1 MQVFSMQCDVLIIGC
16 GAAGLQAAIHAA
28 RKKVNVILIGK
39 PAGSALTKAHI
50 ENYFGTHTIDGKQM
64 LIIGMEQARKYGAE
78 IIEEEAID
86 VKNVEGGFL
95 IKTDGMKEITT
106 KALILAMG
114 TSRTKLNVEGEKEF
128 HGLGVSYCANC
139 DCHFFK
145 KKKVAVVGDGSSAA
159 MAALLLKDYAEKVY
173 WILQEPKA
181 STALMD
187 KIKETNI
194 QFMPGTAPA
203 KINGEQTVKSIEL
216 KDGRSIAVDGV
227 FIELGAK
234 SAADLAVELG
244 ILADENGLISVD
256 SECKTEVD
264 GVYACGDITGQPWQ
278 LARAVGQG
286 CIAGL
291 NAASFVRKEKE

>member
-28 RKKVNVILIGK
+28 RKKVKVILVGK
-39 PAGSALTKAHI
+39 AEGSALTKAHI
-50 ENYFGTHTIDGKQM
+50 ENYFGTHSIEGKQM
-64 LIIGMEQARKYGAE
+64 LTIGMDQARKYGAE
-78 IIEEEAID
+78 LIEEEAID
-86 VKNVEGGFL
+86 VKSVESGFL
-95 IKTDGMKEITT
+95 VKTDGMNDITT

-114 TSRTKLNVEGEKEF
+114 ISRTKLNVEGEKEF

-145 KKKVAVVGDGSSAA
+145 RKKVAVVGDGSSAA

-181 STALMD
+181 SAALMEKMKGTD
-187 KIKETNI
+187 I
-194 QFMPGTAPA
+194 QIIPGTVPV
-203 KINGEQTVKSIEL
+203 KIIGEQTVKAIEL
-216 KDGRSIAVDGV
+216 TDGRKIEIDGV

-244 ILADENGLISVD
+244 ILADENGSIPVD
-256 SECKTEVD
+256 GGCKTEVD

>member
-28 RKKVNVILIGK
+28 RKKVNVILVGK

-64 LIIGMEQARKYGAE
+64 LIIGMEQVRKYGAE

-95 IKTDGMKEITT
+95 IKTDGMKEITC
-106 KALILAMG
+106 KSLILAMG

-159 MAALLLKDYAEKVY
+159 MAALLLKDYADKVY

-181 STALMD
+181 SAALMD
-187 KIKETNI
+187 KVKETSI

-216 KDGRSIAVDGV
+216 KDGRTIEVDGV

-244 ILADENGLISVD
+244 ILADENGLIMVD
-256 SECKTEVD
+256 NECKTEVD

>member
-1 MQVFSMQCDVLIIGC
+1 MQCDVLIIGC

-28 RKKVNVILIGK
+28 RKKVKVILIGK
-39 PAGSALTKAHI
+39 PDGSALMKAHI
-50 ENYFGTHTIDGKQM
+50 ENYFGAHSIDGKDM
-64 LIIGMEQARKYGAE
+64 LITGMEQARKYGAE
-78 IIEEEAID
+78 IFEEEAID
-86 VKNVEGGFL
+86 VKSVENGFL
-95 IKTDGMKEITT
+95 VKTDGMKEITT
-106 KALILAMG
+106 RTLIMATG
-114 TSRTKLNVEGEKEF
+114 ISRTKLNVEGEKEY

-145 KKKVAVVGDGSSAA
+145 KKNVAVVGDGSSAA

-181 STALMD
+181 SASLME
-187 KIKETNI
+187 KVKETNI
-194 QFMPGTAPA
+194 HFMPGTGLV
-203 KINGEQTVKSIEL
+203 KIIGEQTVKAIEL
-216 KDGRSIAVDGV
+216 KDGRKIEVDGV

-244 ILADENGLISVD
+244 ILADESGSIPVD
-256 SECKTEVD
+256 DGCKTEVD

-291 NAASFVRKEKE
+291 SAASFVRKEKE